1 MAPSAYQLAYTQPNS
16 YAYAPWTIASPY
28 TTSSLYSSGYTTAAN
43 GYSTTPQLSSAAL
56 QQSQI
61 VPYTTT
67 AQGTYLLTP
76 SQLQQLNSFYAQSP
90 TAAAAVQPVSYT
102 TATPAGVQKIAATA
116 AAAPASTVV
125 TPTTAS
131 FYSPAPAS
139 QSYQQS
145 PTFRKCSIWRHSK
158 ARHLLGTCQFAL
170 FIRTLLIADFWTFF
184 FFLKFSFEI
193 FFSKIFFK
201 IFCF

>member
-1 MAPSAYQLAYTQPNS
+1 MAPSTYQLAYTQPSS
-16 YAYAPWTIASPY
+16 YAYAASPWTFASPY
-28 TTSSLYSSGYTTAAN
+28 TTSGLYSSGYTTAAN
-43 GYSTTPQLSSAAL
+43 GYTTTPQLSSAAL

-76 SQLQQLNSFYAQSP
+76 SQLQQLNSYYAQSP

-145 PTFRKCSIWRHSK
+145 PTFRKLWNLSICTFHSETLNCS
-158 ARHLLGTCQFAL
+158 
-170 FIRTLLIADFWTFF
+170 FF
-184 FFLKFSFEI
+184 GVFLEI
-193 FFSKIFFK
+193 FFVA
-201 IFCF
+201 IFCVKLLNSTFFTWNFSFWAFFR